1 MIYRDVTKEQLI
13 RIVTEAVKKELE
25 SAMQVPTGI
34 SVRHIHLE
42 EAHVER
48 LFGPGHR
55 LVEKKRLSQ
64 PGQYACE
71 ETLDVTGPKGTI
83 SRVRVLG
90 PVRKQSQVEVAFSDA
105 RALGVN
111 PPVRASGDLTG
122 TPGITLTGPY
132 GKVELTEGV
141 IIADRHIHMTPE
153 DAARFSVADG
163 DLVRVQTGGV
173 KGGIMDQVRIRVSDS
188 YALDFHI
195 DTDDGNAFLL
205 TQGQPVTLI
214 KQQ

>member
-25 SAMQVPTGI
+25 GTLQVPTGI

-42 EAHVER
+42 RGHVER

-71 ETLDVTGPKGTI
+71 ETLDVIGPKGTI

-90 PVRKQSQVEVAFSDA
+90 PERKQSQVEVSYSDA
-105 RALGVN
+105 RVLGVN
-111 PPVRASGDLTG
+111 PPVRASGDLHD
-122 TPGITLTGPY
+122 TPGITLAGPC
-132 GKVELTEGV
+132 GTVSLTEGV
-141 IIADRHIHMTPE
+141 IIADRHIHMTPAE
-153 DAARFSVADG
+153 AKCFGVTDG
-163 DLVRVQTGGV
+163 ELVQVQAVGV
-173 KGGIMDQVRIRVSDS
+173 KGGILDQVRIRVSDS

-205 TQGQPVTLI
+205 TQGQMVTVL
-214 KQQ
+214 KPQ